1 MVSIAKNS
9 LSTRLLY
16 FKSEILIWNLFKGAL
31 WRGFSSF
38 QAAKMS
44 TSALRRSAIT
54 PPIATTTEFTVENK
68 NGYSILRLNKA
79 PVNSLSLEF
88 LTAFGIELDKLED
101 NKSINGVILTS
112 VSLPF
117 AFNFDNLWGKKVS
130 N

>member
-1 MVSIAKNS
+1 
-9 LSTRLLY
+9 
-16 FKSEILIWNLFKGAL
+16 
-31 WRGFSSF
+31 
-38 QAAKMS
+38 MS

-117 AFNFDNLWGKKVS
+117 AFNFDNL
-130 N
+130 